1 MHMVRHQMTLFDP
14 ALLLL
19 GEAPEYL
26 AKVLTQASVKCLAAA
41 FGNENHVVFALP
53 LAVA

>member
-1 MHMVRHQMTLFDP
+1 MTFLNP

-26 AKVLTQASVKCLAAA
+26 AKVLPKATVERLAAA
-41 FGNENHVVFALP
+41 LGNENHMVFALP